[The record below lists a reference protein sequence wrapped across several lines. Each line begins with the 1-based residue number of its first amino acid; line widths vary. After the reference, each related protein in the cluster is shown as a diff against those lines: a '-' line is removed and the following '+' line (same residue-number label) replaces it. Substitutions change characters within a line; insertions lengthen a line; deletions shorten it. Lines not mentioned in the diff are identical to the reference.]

1 MKDNYY
7 DAFIDSILSLPPII
21 RTNLLNQG
29 SKFHENNNP
38 YLFLWEMYWSE
49 SEEGQ
54 TLRNVLDEFNLAID

>member
-7 DAFIDSILSLPPII
+7 DAFIDSILQLPVPI
-21 RTNLLNQG
+21 RTTLLNKG
-29 SKFHENNNP
+29 AKYHENNNP